1 MHLDHSNYLVLTKFD
16 KHEMPT
22 LCFFELRDDAKVN
35 DEPAFQI
42 LRAELLIDC
51 DEDSITVLTNEAL
64 RDSSVY
70 EKPMFARLASP
81 PLLIKIPL
89 DQLLKEQ
96 KIKLESVKAEFAYRL
111 ISSYDQMLFYRTT
124 SLNYKF
130 VEAVLTGDN
139 QGLALRFYGR

>member
-1 MHLDHSNYLVLTKFD
+1 M
-16 KHEMPT
+16 
-22 LCFFELRDDAKVN
+22 
-35 DEPAFQI
+35 
-42 LRAELLIDC
+42 IDC

-64 RDSSVY
+64 RDSSVS
-70 EKPMFARLASP
+70 EKPIFARLASP

-89 DQLLKEQ
+89 DQLLKEK

-111 ISSYDQMLFYRTT
+111 ISSYDQMLFYRTN